1 MNEGVSASFL
11 KIGEVNALGGDKRLA
26 ISIPLS
32 IEMAQVIDGSCQIG
46 KPWYYNPPEKMC
58 ISKKPLLH
66 KEYSICM

>member
-32 IEMAQVIDGSCQIG
+32 IEMAQVVSKTCTLPLTPPRRTLAPSCR
-46 KPWYYNPPEKMC
+46 P
-58 ISKKPLLH
+58 
-66 KEYSICM
+66 